1 MAMTIHVDIV
11 SAEPAILSGLA
22 TMVFAP
28 GEMGELGIAPR
39 HTALITR
46 LRPGEVRV
54 EKEDG
59 EMEHFYVSGGMLEVQ
74 PHLVTVLAD
83 TAIRAHDLDEA
94 AAAQAKRRAED
105 ALAGR
110 AAEFEY
116 AKAQAELADAVAQL
130 RAIEKLRRIRAG

>member
-1 MAMTIHVDIV
+1 MPKITFREAVDVLRRHNAWRRGDDAEMLDPGTISRAIEAIV
-11 SAEPAILSGLA
+11 AHSDGLA
-22 TMVFAP
+22 A
-28 GEMGELGIAPR
+28 
-39 HTALITR
+39 
-46 LRPGEVRV
+46 
-54 EKEDG
+54 
-59 EMEHFYVSGGMLEVQ
+59 
-74 PHLVTVLAD
+74 
-83 TAIRAHDLDEA
+83 A